1 MWPNV
6 HKYVYPSPL
15 KCIYIYIYVL
25 VIRYKSKEDR
35 LGMPMSE
42 CFLLKSFEPMMLMIL
57 ELFIH
62 STGDL
67 VKKSVVLHTKLS
79 MFNKFLVHARSWYGG
94 LNKEHFVFVGW
105 V

>member
-1 MWPNV
+1 
-6 HKYVYPSPL
+6 
-15 KCIYIYIYVL
+15 
-25 VIRYKSKEDR
+25 
-35 LGMPMSE
+35 
-42 CFLLKSFEPMMLMIL
+42 MLMIL